1 MKTKP
6 ALLGLLL
13 IAALMLVAC
22 GAAGAEPEMPATA
35 AGEPMAKGDEAAQ
48 DSSMAKTGEAAMAED
63 STMAKV
69 DDTAM
74 AEDSTMAKAGDT
86 AMAEDSA
93 MAKAGD
99 TAMAEDSAMAKAG
112 EGTEGESHGAVGDTA
127 MAGDEAMAEG
137 AALPAWLMAELVDV
151 NTGQPFAIA
160 DQQGKVVLVETL
172 AVWCS
177 NCLRQQKEIQ
187 ALHTALGERAD
198 LVSVGLDIDLNE
210 SPEQLRA
217 HAKRHGFDW
226 TYAVATPEVAREIG
240 QLYGN
245 LFLNPPSTPM
255 LVVDRQGQVHP
266 LPFGIKSAGELQ
278 EALAPFLG
286 GS

>member
-1 MKTKP
+1 
-6 ALLGLLL
+6 
-13 IAALMLVAC
+13 
-22 GAAGAEPEMPATA
+22 
-35 AGEPMAKGDEAAQ
+35 
-48 DSSMAKTGEAAMAED
+48 MAKTGDAAIAEDNTMAKASDAATGED
-63 STMAKV
+63 STMAKTG
-69 DDTAM
+69 DGAM
-74 AEDSTMAKAGDT
+74 GEDSTTAKTD
-86 AMAEDSA
+86 
-93 MAKAGD
+93 
-99 TAMAEDSAMAKAG
+99 
-112 EGTEGESHGAVGDTA
+112 EGATGESHGAVGDTA
-127 MAGDEAMAEG
+127 MAGDESMAEG

-160 DQQGKVVLVETL
+160 DQRGKVVLVETL

-177 NCLRQQKEIQ
+177 NCLRQQQQIQ
-187 ALHTALGERAD
+187 ALHEALGEGAD

-217 HAKRHGFDW
+217 HAGRHGFDW